1 MSAALPAAND
11 DWSLEQ
17 LKKALEEE
25 KERTLCLQRDFAEL
39 QSY

>member
-1 MSAALPAAND
+1 MSAALSAND

-25 KERTLCLQRDFAEL
+25 KERTLSLQRDFADL
-39 QSY
+39 QSS